1 METKIAK
8 VISALFHPLLIP
20 TYAILLLYS
29 SNLYFVLLLPV
40 KYKYF
45 LLGFVFT
52 TTFLLP
58 AIMMLLLLKA
68 KMISSLQMEN
78 RNERV
83 LPLLIVAGFFFGTFF
98 LLKSIPQIAI
108 INFFILGSTVL
119 VFISLIINYVTK
131 ISIHM
136 VAHGGLLGTFLGL
149 GYILNQDLNFFIYG
163 IILIGGITAFARL
176 KLKAHSQF
184 QVYLGYLLGVLFM
197 LNLFVFKFWT

>member
-45 LLGFVFT
+45 LLAFVFT

-98 LLKSIPQIAI
+98 LLRSIPQIAI

-119 VFISLIINYVTK
+119 VFISLIINYITK
-131 ISIHM
+131 IR
-136 VAHGGLLGTFLGL
+136 V
-149 GYILNQDLNFFIYG
+149 
-163 IILIGGITAFARL
+163 
-176 KLKAHSQF
+176 
-184 QVYLGYLLGVLFM
+184 V
-197 LNLFVFKFWT
+197 